1 MASQGPFPLITA
13 ILASLTIFGCRDDP
27 TAPTPDGPAAS
38 VAAAAGSWIAR
49 ADYPRDIWDATSAS
63 VTDPSTLRSLVYV
76 IGGRPR
82 MFGGSGVI
90 TDAVRA
96 YDASSNV
103 WRSRAPYPVRV
114 RSTNG
119 AVEIDG
125 RLYVSGGF
133 TRRWDERRGVW
144 RLETLRSLYVYD
156 PAANAWTRRRDMPIT
171 TANGVSAAH
180 NGMLY
185 VATSCYDTAICGET
199 YDLGALWRYNPAR
212 DRWVLLGRIAHDPWD
227 GGGGFIGGKFHIVEF
242 LGAVDV
248 YDVASGSWSSGPPRP
263 FRACS
268 PASATLQARLY
279 LVGCRDD
286 FDDSGDYPMLV
297 LDPAAGSWSQ
307 AAAPPV
313 PAASL
318 WTLSRV
324 VVNGQARL
332 QLVGGA
338 TPGNNWQFAP

>member
-1 MASQGPFPLITA
+1 
-13 ILASLTIFGCRDDP
+13 
-27 TAPTPDGPAAS
+27 
-38 VAAAAGSWIAR
+38 
-49 ADYPRDIWDATSAS
+49 
-63 VTDPSTLRSLVYV
+63 
-76 IGGRPR
+76 

-96 YDASSNV
+96 YDASANV

-125 RLYVSGGF
+125 KLYVSGGF

-199 YDLGALWRYNPAR
+199 YDLGALWRYNPAT
-212 DRWVLLGRIAHDPWD
+212 DRWVLLGRVPHDPWD

-248 YDVASGSWSSGPPRP
+248 YDVARGSWSSGPPRP
-263 FRACS
+263 FRAFRPLRLRCRPGSIWSAAGTTSTTAATTRCWCS
-268 PASATLQARLY
+268 IPRRARGPRPRRPRCRPPAS
-279 LVGCRDD
+279 G
-286 FDDSGDYPMLV
+286 P
-297 LDPAAGSWSQ
+297 
-307 AAAPPV
+307 
-313 PAASL
+313 
-318 WTLSRV
+318 
-324 VVNGQARL
+324 
-332 QLVGGA
+332 
-338 TPGNNWQFAP
+338 